1 MRLEGVGGT
10 WNHAATPQDSE
21 LPVPSAR
28 RRRGWLPLAAVR
40 PDYDL
45 IPLNGRRLLTEGL
58 TRSTPTGSIC
68 AVAYRAELRPSS
80 REVVSHLVSRDS
92 AVLSRARITGGMAV
106 EEYEAHGETIAAWSM
121 DSALA
126 AAATLLGRH
135 VDESGT
141 GAVVEAV
148 RSDTLG
154 LRAGD
159 QIVAVDG
166 QAVSIAT
173 DVRAALAGRNA
184 VELSV
189 RRRTDQPISLR
200 MARHDDGA
208 WGIRVITADR
218 VLRHGI
224 AASFDLPEDLRGP
237 SLGLACA
244 LSIIDAY
251 TGGRLAGSGTVVA
264 TGTVD
269 LAGRVG
275 GVGAVEYKARA
286 VRAHA
291 HVRRFVVPAESA
303 ADVEDARRVLGGRV
317 EVVAVTTLA
326 EAVDLLG
333 GPSWRSRKGGTR
345 SADRVP
351 GTVR

>member
-1 MRLEGVGGT
+1 MRFEGDGSNWGHPAVPQVP
-10 WNHAATPQDSE
+10 TP
-21 LPVPSAR
+21 R
-28 RRRGWLPLAAVR
+28 RRRGWLPVAAIR

-45 IPLNGRRLLTEGL
+45 IPLNGQRLLTEGL
-58 TRSTPTGSIC
+58 NRTTPSGSIC

-80 REVVSHLVSRDS
+80 REVVTHLFNRDAS
-92 AVLSRARITGGMAV
+92 VLSRARITGGMSV
-106 EEYEAHGETIAAWSM
+106 DEYEAVGERMSAWSM

-135 VDESGT
+135 VQESGS
-141 GAVVEAV
+141 GATVEAV
-148 RSDTLG
+148 RQDTTAVRASDV
-154 LRAGD
+154 
-159 QIVAVDG
+159 IVAVDG
-166 QAVSIAT
+166 RPVTTAT
-173 DVRAALAGRNA
+173 DVRTALAGRNQ
-184 VELSV
+184 VELTVV
-189 RRRTDQPISLR
+189 RDSGEPKPVRLV
-200 MARHDDGA
+200 RHPDGA
-208 WGIRVITADR
+208 WGMRVITESR
-218 VLRHGI
+218 VLQHGI
-224 AASFDLPEDLRGP
+224 AARFDLPEDLRGP

-275 GVGAVEYKARA
+275 GVGAIEYKARA
-286 VRAHA
+286 VRAHE

-317 EVVAVTTLA
+317 EIVAVTTLA

-333 GPSWRSRKGGTR
+333 GLAWRSRKVGAR
-345 SADRVP
+345 SADRGP
-351 GTVR
+351 STVR

>member
-1 MRLEGVGGT
+1 MRFEGDAVG
-10 WNHAATPQDSE
+10 WNHAAAP
-21 LPVPSAR
+21 PVSAAPPA

-45 IPLNGRRLLTEGL
+45 IPLNGRRLQTEGL
-58 TRSTPTGSIC
+58 TRATPAGSIC

-80 REVVSHLVSRDS
+80 REVVSHLFDRDS
-92 AVLSRARITGGMAV
+92 AVLSRGRITGGMSV
-106 EEYEAHGETIAAWSM
+106 EEYEAAGERMSAWSM

-126 AAATLLGRH
+126 AAASVLGRH
-135 VDESGT
+135 VEESGS
-141 GAVVEAV
+141 GAAVEAV
-148 RSDTLG
+148 RQDTLA

-159 QIVAVDG
+159 VIEAVDG
-166 QAVSIAT
+166 EAVSTAS
-173 DVRAALAGRNA
+173 DVRNALAGHNS
-184 VELSV
+184 VELMVTRDGGEATPV
-189 RRRTDQPISLR
+189 RLV
-200 MARHDDGA
+200 RHSDGA
-208 WGIRVITADR
+208 WGMRLVTAAR
-218 VLRHGI
+218 VLQHGI
-224 AASFDLPEDLRGP
+224 AARFDLPEDLRGP

-251 TGGRLAGSGTVVA
+251 SGGRLAGSGTVVA

-269 LAGRVG
+269 LTGRVG

-333 GPSWRSRKGGTR
+333 GLAWRSRKVGAR
-345 SADRVP
+345 SADRGP
-351 GTVR
+351 STVR

>member
-1 MRLEGVGGT
+1 MRLDGDGGT
-10 WNHAATPQDSE
+10 WNHAAVPQASE
-21 LPVPSAR
+21 LPVPAAR

-45 IPLNGRRLLTEGL
+45 IPLNGRRLITQGL
-58 TRSTPTGSIC
+58 NRSTPTGSIC

-80 REVVSHLVSRDS
+80 REVVTHLFGRDS
-92 AVLSRARITGGMAV
+92 SVLSRERITGGMSV
-106 EEYEAHGETIAAWSM
+106 DEYEASGETIAAWSM
-121 DSALA
+121 DSALGA
-126 AAATLLGRH
+126 AAALLGRH
-135 VDESGT
+135 VEESGS

-148 RSDTLG
+148 RSDTVG

-159 QIVAVDG
+159 LIVAVDG
-166 QAVSIAT
+166 QPMHIAT
-173 DVRAALAGRNA
+173 DVRAALAGRNS
-184 VELSV
+184 VELTV
-189 RRRTDQPISLR
+189 QREDEALTLR
-200 MARHDDGA
+200 SSRHDDGA
-208 WGIRVITADR
+208 WGIRVITAER
-218 VLRHGI
+218 VLQHGI
-224 AASFDLPEDLRGP
+224 AARFELPEDLRGP

-251 TGGRLAGSGTVVA
+251 TGGRLANSGTVVA

-303 ADVEDARRVLGGRV
+303 ADVEHARRVLGSRV

-333 GPSWRSRKGGTR
+333 GSSWRSRKAGAR

-351 GTVR
+351 GAVR

>member
-1 MRLEGVGGT
+1 MRFEGDGGS
-10 WNHAATPQDSE
+10 WNHAAVP
-21 LPVPSAR
+21 PVPAPR

-58 TRSTPTGSIC
+58 HRVTPSGTIC

-80 REVVSHLVSRDS
+80 KEVVTHLLDRDA
-92 AVLSRARITGGMAV
+92 AVLSRTRITGGLSV
-106 EEYEAHGETIAAWSM
+106 DEYEAAGERLSAWSM
-121 DSALA
+121 DSAVA
-126 AAATLLGRH
+126 AAASVLGRH
-135 VDESGT
+135 VQESGS
-141 GAVVEAV
+141 GAAVEAV
-148 RSDTLG
+148 RQDTLAV
-154 LRAGD
+154 RAGD
-159 QIVAVDG
+159 VIVAVDDR
-166 QAVSIAT
+166 AVSTAT
-173 DVRAALAGRNA
+173 EVRSALAGRNE
-184 VELSV
+184 VQLSILRDEAGTPETV
-189 RRRTDQPISLR
+189 RLL
-200 MARHDDGA
+200 RHDDGA
-208 WGIRVITADR
+208 WGMRVITAAR
-218 VLRHGI
+218 VLQHGI
-224 AASFDLPEDLRGP
+224 AARFDLPEDLRGP

-275 GVGAVEYKARA
+275 GVGAIEYKARA
-286 VRAHA
+286 VRAHE

-333 GPSWRSRKGGTR
+333 GLAWRSRRVGGR
-345 SADRVP
+345 SADRGP
-351 GTVR
+351 STVR